1 MKRIDEL
8 ADGYSDMVYEK
19 QKEIHNDY
27 NWNPYSEG
35 YLDVLDNHLSNTWK
49 QGAIHILT
57 SLQGILLS
65 EDSNVGKMARIK
77 SLVEE
82 LDNVN

>member
-8 ADGYSDMVYEK
+8 ADGYSDAIYEK
-19 QKEIHNDY
+19 QKEIKNDY

-35 YLDVLDNHLSNTWK
+35 YLDALDHHLSNAWK
-49 QGAIHILT
+49 QGAIYILT

>member
-8 ADGYSDMVYEK
+8 AEGYSDAIYEK
-19 QKEIHNDY
+19 EKDIHNDY
-27 NWNPYSEG
+27 MWNSHSEG
-35 YLDVLDNHLSNTWK
+35 YLEALDKYLSKAWK
-49 QGAIHILT
+49 DGAVHILT

-65 EDSNVGKMARIK
+65 EDSNVGKMTRIK

-82 LDNVN
+82 LETVQ